1 MCAAH
6 KLFYMSMK
14 PDPLRAAAPM
24 TWLQRLT
31 ARSDVFLAIFLSLTV
46 ALIVLPVP
54 PFLLDTLIAFSIA
67 SSVGLL
73 MLSMYVASPL
83 ALSTFPAL
91 LLFTTLFRLALSIGS
106 TKQILL
112 HAHAGDII
120 ETFGRLVIGG
130 SIVVG
135 LVVFAV
141 IAIVQFLVIAKGAER
156 VAEVGARFTLDA
168 MPGKQMSIDA
178 DLRAGVIDKDEAR
191 RRRAMLSQESQLH
204 GAMDGAMKFVKNDA
218 IATILIAAINMLA
231 GITIG
236 VALKDMSMAEAG
248 ARYTVLTVGD
258 GMVAQIPS
266 LFVSIAAG
274 ILITRVSGREQ
285 ADNLGTQITEQ
296 IVAQPAALIA
306 TGALLL
312 AMAVVPGFPKLQFI
326 VLALLIGGVG
336 YVLAK
341 ERRATR
347 TFEDAQLSS
356 AQRDGI
362 SVSAR
367 LPLLDSGETLIAQPL
382 VLRLSPNLRDG
393 ANTERL
399 DASLAAQRQSLHRE
413 LGVPFPGL
421 RLRFDATLPT
431 SGYAVDV
438 QEVMCVSGTCPS
450 LEPQAREEWLV
461 QQVIVAVR
469 RRADA
474 FVGMQEVQ
482 SLIRRVD
489 SQLPDLVSELQ
500 RMVPL
505 QRVTDVLRRLVQ
517 EGVSLRYLREIFE
530 SLVTWSAKEKDIVQL
545 TEYIRVDMGRLISHR
560 YINEAGKLSAWVLEP
575 DTEQVV
581 RQAIQQ
587 GPTGSFL
594 ALAPEVAKQ
603 VQDGVHAAVTSLGDT
618 NPNVLVTSMDVRRY
632 VKRLLTAPLPDLVV
646 LSFQELPPDC
656 EIASLGRAG
665 MSTLRQAA

>member
-1 MCAAH
+1 V
-6 KLFYMSMK
+6 
-14 PDPLRAAAPM
+14 
-24 TWLQRLT
+24 QRLC
-31 ARSDVFLAIFLSLTV
+31 ARSDIALAVFV
-46 ALIVLPVP
+46 ALTIGLVFLPVP
-54 PFLLDTLIAFSIA
+54 PFLLDSLIAVSIA

-73 MLSMYVASPL
+73 MMAMYVPSAL

-91 LLFTTLFRLALSIGS
+91 LLFTTVFRLALSIGS

-120 ETFGRLVIGG
+120 ETFGRLVVGG

-141 IAIVQFLVIAKGAER
+141 IAVVQFLVIAKGAER

-191 RRRAMLSQESQLH
+191 HRRQQLAQESQLH

-218 IATILIAAINMLA
+218 IATILIAAINIVA
-231 GITIG
+231 GIAIG
-236 VALKDMSMAEAG
+236 VMVKDMTMAEAG

-285 ADNLGTQITEQ
+285 ADNLGVQITEQ
-296 IVAQPAALIA
+296 LVAQPAALLA

-312 AMAVVPGFPKLQFI
+312 AMALVPGFPKLQFI
-326 VLALLIGGVG
+326 ALALLIGGVG

-341 ERRATR
+341 ERRTTR
-347 TFEDAQLSS
+347 TFEQARLKS

-367 LPLLDSGETLIAQPL
+367 QPLLDHGETLIAQPL
-382 VLRLSPNLRDG
+382 VLRMAPNLRDG
-393 ANTERL
+393 ADTNRL
-399 DASLAAQRQSLHRE
+399 DNCLAEQRQVLHRD

-421 RLRFDATLPT
+421 RVRFDGTLAAN
-431 SGYAVDV
+431 GFAVDV
-438 QEVMCVSGTCPS
+438 QEVMCASGVCPAMS
-450 LEPQAREEWLV
+450 PQQREQWLV
-461 QQVIVAVR
+461 EQVVAVVR

-489 SQLPDLVSELQ
+489 TQLPDLISELQ
-500 RMVPL
+500 RTVPL
-505 QRVTDVLRRLVQ
+505 QRITDVLRRLVQ

-530 SLVTWSAKEKDIVQL
+530 SLVSWSAKEKDIVQL
-545 TEYIRVDMGRLISHR
+545 TEYIRVDLGRLVSHR
-560 YINEAGKLSAWVLEP
+560 YIDEHNKLSAWVLDP
-575 DTEQVV
+575 DTEQTV
-581 RQAIQQ
+581 RQAVQQ

-594 ALAPEVAKQ
+594 ALTPEVAKQ
-603 VQDGVHAAVTSLGDT
+603 IQSGVHDTLALAQNAPEGRPQVVLTST
-618 NPNVLVTSMDVRRY
+618 DVRRY
-632 VKRLLTAPLPDLVV
+632 VKRLLAAQLPDLVV

-656 EIASLGRAG
+656 EIDSQGRVG
-665 MSTLRQAA
+665 MAALRKAA

>member
-1 MCAAH
+1 MP
-6 KLFYMSMK
+6 MK
-14 PDPLRAAAPM
+14 PDARMEIAPTKL

-31 ARSDVFLAIFLSLTV
+31 ARSDIFLAVFVSLTV
-46 ALIVLPVP
+46 ALIVLPIP
-54 PFLLDTLIAFSIA
+54 PFLLDTLIAVSIA

-73 MLSMYVASPL
+73 MMSMYVPSPL

-120 ETFGRLVIGG
+120 ETFGRLVVGG
-130 SIVVG
+130 SVVVG

-141 IAIVQFLVIAKGAER
+141 IAVVQFMVIAKGAER

-191 RRRAMLSQESQLH
+191 RRRTMLSQESQLH

-218 IATILIAAINMLA
+218 IATILIAAINIVA

-236 VALKDMSMAEAG
+236 VAIKGMSMAEAG
-248 ARYTVLTVGD
+248 TRYTVLTVGD

-296 IVAQPAALIA
+296 LVAQPAALLA
-306 TGALLL
+306 TAALLL
-312 AMAVVPGFPKLQFI
+312 SMTLVPGFPKLQFI
-326 VLALLIGGVG
+326 ALALLIGGVG

-347 TFEDAQLSS
+347 TFEQAQLKS

-367 LPLLDSGETLIAQPL
+367 QPLLDHGETLIAQPL
-382 VLRLSPNLRDG
+382 VLRLAPNLREG
-393 ANTERL
+393 ADTQRL
-399 DASLAAQRQSLHRE
+399 DDSLSAQRQVLHRE
-413 LGVPFPGL
+413 LGIPFPGL
-421 RLRFDATLPT
+421 RLRFDASLPA
-431 SGYAVDV
+431 SGFAVDV
-438 QEVMCVSGTCPS
+438 QEVMCASGTCPQMAPH
-450 LEPQAREEWLV
+450 EREQWLV
-461 QQVIVAVR
+461 EQVVAAVR
-469 RRADA
+469 RRAEA

-489 SQLPDLVSELQ
+489 TQLPDLVSELQ
-500 RMVPL
+500 RTVPL
-505 QRVTDVLRRLVQ
+505 QRITDVLRRLVQ

-530 SLVTWSAKEKDIVQL
+530 SLVSWSAKEKDIVQL
-545 TEYIRVDMGRLISHR
+545 TEYIRVDLGRLVSHR
-560 YINEAGKLSAWVLEP
+560 YIDENNKLSAWVLEP
-575 DTEQVV
+575 ETEQTI
-581 RQAIQQ
+581 RQAVQQ

-603 VQDGVHAAVTSLGDT
+603 IQSGVHDALSDQDGSRPTI
-618 NPNVLVTSMDVRRY
+618 VLTSMDVRRY
-632 VKRLLTAPLPDLVV
+632 VKRLLSSQLPDLVV

-656 EIASLGRAG
+656 EIASQGRVG
-665 MSTLRQAA
+665 MATLRKAA

>member
-1 MCAAH
+1 
-6 KLFYMSMK
+6 MSK
-14 PDPLRAAAPM
+14 PQHAQKTVNRERVP
-24 TWLQRLT
+24 WLQRLT
-31 ARSDVFLAIFLSLTV
+31 ARSDIFLAIFVSLTV
-46 ALIVLPVP
+46 ALIVLPIP
-54 PFLLDTLIAFSIA
+54 PFLLDTLIAVSIA

-73 MLSMYVASPL
+73 MMSMYVPSPL

-91 LLFTTLFRLALSIGS
+91 LLFTTLFRLALSIAS

-112 HAHAGDII
+112 HAHAGEII
-120 ETFGRLVIGG
+120 ETFGRLVVGG

-141 IAIVQFLVIAKGAER
+141 IAVVQFLVIAKGAER

-191 RRRAMLSQESQLH
+191 RRRALLSQESQLH

-218 IATILIAAINMLA
+218 IATILIAAINIFA
-231 GITIG
+231 GIAIG
-236 VALKDMSMAEAG
+236 VAIKDMTMAEAG
-248 ARYTVLTVGD
+248 SRYTVLTVGD

-296 IVAQPAALIA
+296 LVAQPPALLA

-312 AMAVVPGFPKLQFI
+312 SMTLVPGFPKIQFLA
-326 VLALLIGGVG
+326 LALLIGGLG
-336 YVLAK
+336 YLLAR
-341 ERRATR
+341 EQRATR
-347 TFEDAQLSS
+347 TFEQAQLKS

-367 LPLLDSGETLIAQPL
+367 MPLLDNGETLIAQPL
-382 VLRLSPNLRDG
+382 VLRLAPNLRDG
-393 ANTERL
+393 ADTERL
-399 DASLAAQRQSLHRE
+399 DLSLAVQRQALHRE

-421 RLRFDATLPT
+421 RLRFDATLPP
-431 SGYAVDV
+431 SGFAVDV
-438 QEVMCVSGTCPS
+438 QEVTCASGECPQTTP
-450 LEPQAREEWLV
+450 EQRERWLV
-461 QQVIVAVR
+461 EQVIAAVR

-489 SQLPDLVSELQ
+489 AQLPDLVSELQ
-500 RMVPL
+500 RVVPL
-505 QRVTDVLRRLVQ
+505 QRITDVLRRLVQ

-530 SLVTWSAKEKDIVQL
+530 SLVSWSAKEKDIVQL
-545 TEYIRVDMGRLISHR
+545 TEYIRVDLGRLVSHR
-560 YINEAGKLSAWVLEP
+560 YIDEHGKLSAWVLDP
-575 DTEQVV
+575 DTEQTV
-581 RQAIQQ
+581 RQAVQQ

-594 ALAPEVAKQ
+594 ALPPEVAKQ
-603 VQDGVHAAVTSLGDT
+603 VQSGLHAALTSKADG
-618 NPNVLVTSMDVRRY
+618 PQVLLTSMDVRRY
-632 VKRLLTAPLPDLVV
+632 VKRLMASQLPDLVV

-665 MSTLRQAA
+665 MAALREAA

>member
-1 MCAAH
+1 MP
-6 KLFYMSMK
+6 MK
-14 PDPLRAAAPM
+14 PDADGVSAQPRM

-31 ARSDVFLAIFLSLTV
+31 ARSDIFLAIFVSLTV
-46 ALIVLPVP
+46 ALIVLPIP
-54 PFLLDTLIAFSIA
+54 PFLLDTLIAVSIS

-73 MLSMYVASPL
+73 MMSMYVPSPL

-91 LLFTTLFRLALSIGS
+91 LLFTTLFRLALSIAS

-112 HAHAGDII
+112 HAHAGEII
-120 ETFGRLVIGG
+120 ETFGRLVVGG

-141 IAIVQFLVIAKGAER
+141 IAVVQFLVIAKGAER

-191 RRRAMLSQESQLH
+191 RRRQMLSQESQLH

-218 IATILIAAINMLA
+218 IATILIAAINILA

-236 VALKDMSMAEAG
+236 VAIKGMAMAEAG

-296 IVAQPAALIA
+296 LVAQPAALLA

-312 AMAVVPGFPKLQFI
+312 AMALVPGFPKLQFI
-326 VLALLIGGVG
+326 ALALLIGGVG

-347 TFEDAQLSS
+347 TFEQAQLKS

-367 LPLLDSGETLIAQPL
+367 QPLLDHGETLIAQPL
-382 VLRLSPNLRDG
+382 VLRLAPNLREG
-393 ANTERL
+393 ADTERL
-399 DASLAAQRQSLHRE
+399 DASLSAQRQTLHRD

-421 RLRFDATLPT
+421 RLRFDATLPPNAF
-431 SGYAVDV
+431 AVDV
-438 QEVMCVSGTCPS
+438 QEVQCASGECPQMA
-450 LEPQAREEWLV
+450 PQERERWLV
-461 QQVIVAVR
+461 EQVVAAVR
-469 RRADA
+469 RRAEA

-489 SQLPDLVSELQ
+489 TQLPDLVSELQ
-500 RMVPL
+500 RTVPL
-505 QRVTDVLRRLVQ
+505 QRITDVLRRLVQ

-530 SLVTWSAKEKDIVQL
+530 SLVSWSAKEKDIVQL
-545 TEYIRVDMGRLISHR
+545 TEYIRVDLGRLVSHR
-560 YINEAGKLSAWVLEP
+560 YIDEHNKLSAWVLEP
-575 DTEQVV
+575 DTEQTI
-581 RQAIQQ
+581 RQAVQQ

-594 ALAPEVAKQ
+594 ALAPDVVKQ
-603 VQDGVHAAVTSLGDT
+603 IQSGVHDALAQTDSTQPTV
-618 NPNVLVTSMDVRRY
+618 VLTSMDVRRY
-632 VKRLLTAPLPDLVV
+632 VKRLLAAQLPDLVV

-656 EIASLGRAG
+656 EIASQGRVG
-665 MSTLRQAA
+665 MTTLRKAA

>member
-1 MCAAH
+1 MPMNPDADGAAT
-6 KLFYMSMK
+6 KT
-14 PDPLRAAAPM
+14 

-31 ARSDVFLAIFLSLTV
+31 ARSDIFLAIFVSLTV
-46 ALIVLPVP
+46 ALIVLPIP
-54 PFLLDTLIAFSIA
+54 PFLLDTLIAVSIA
-67 SSVGLL
+67 SSVGML
-73 MLSMYVASPL
+73 MMAMYVPSAL
-83 ALSTFPAL
+83 ALSTFPSL

-178 DLRAGVIDKDEAR
+178 DLRAGIIDKDEAR
-191 RRRAMLSQESQLH
+191 RRRQMLSQESQLH

-236 VALKDMSMAEAG
+236 VALKDMTMAEAG

-296 IVAQPAALIA
+296 LMAQPAALLA

-312 AMAVVPGFPKLQFI
+312 AMALVPGFPKFI
-326 VLALLIGGVG
+326 FVALALAIGGVG

-341 ERRATR
+341 ERKATR
-347 TFEDAQLSS
+347 TFEQAQLKS

-367 LPLLDSGETLIAQPL
+367 QPLLDNGETLIAQPL
-382 VLRLSPNLRDG
+382 VLRLATNLRDG
-393 ANTERL
+393 ADTARL
-399 DASLAAQRQSLHRE
+399 DASLAAQRQALHRD

-421 RLRFDATLPT
+421 RLRFDATLAANDF
-431 SGYAVDV
+431 AVDV
-438 QEVMCVSGTCPS
+438 QEVQCASGACPQ
-450 LEPQAREEWLV
+450 LAPQERETWLV
-461 QQVIVAVR
+461 QQVIAAVR

-489 SQLPDLVSELQ
+489 TQLPDLVSELQ
-500 RMVPL
+500 RTVPL
-505 QRVTDVLRRLVQ
+505 QRITDVLRRLVQ

-530 SLVTWSAKEKDIVQL
+530 SLVSWSAKEKDIVLL
-545 TEYIRVDMGRLISHR
+545 TEYIRVDLGRLVSHR
-560 YINEAGKLSAWVLEP
+560 YIDEHGKLSAWVLEP
-575 DTEQVV
+575 ETEQTV
-581 RQAIQQ
+581 RQAVQQ

-594 ALAPEVAKQ
+594 ALPPEEAKQ
-603 VQDGVHAAVTSLGDT
+603 VQGGVHAALTSTDST
-618 NPNVLVTSMDVRRY
+618 QPPVLLTSMDVRRY
-632 VKRLLTAPLPDLVV
+632 VKRLLAASLPDLVV

-665 MSTLRQAA
+665 MATLRQAA

>member
-1 MCAAH
+1 MP
-6 KLFYMSMK
+6 MK
-14 PDPLRAAAPM
+14 PDADGAAVKM

-31 ARSDVFLAIFLSLTV
+31 TRSDIFLAIFVSLTV
-46 ALIVLPVP
+46 ALIVLPIP
-54 PFLLDTLIAFSIA
+54 PFLLDTLIAVSIA

-73 MLSMYVASPL
+73 MMSMYVPSAL
-83 ALSTFPAL
+83 ALSTFPSL

-178 DLRAGVIDKDEAR
+178 DLRAGIIDKDEAR
-191 RRRAMLSQESQLH
+191 RRRQMLSQESQLH

-236 VALKDMSMAEAG
+236 VALKDMTMAEAG

-296 IVAQPAALIA
+296 LVAQPAALLA
-306 TGALLL
+306 TGVLLL
-312 AMAVVPGFPKLQFI
+312 AMALVPGFPKLIF
-326 VLALLIGGVG
+326 VALALAIGGVG

-341 ERRATR
+341 ERKATR
-347 TFEDAQLSS
+347 TFEQAQLKS

-367 LPLLDSGETLIAQPL
+367 QPLLDNGETLIAQPL
-382 VLRLSPNLRDG
+382 VLRLAPNLREG
-393 ANTERL
+393 ADTARL
-399 DASLAAQRQSLHRE
+399 DASLAAQRQALHRD

-421 RLRFDATLPT
+421 RLRFDATLAANEF
-431 SGYAVDV
+431 AVDV
-438 QEVMCVSGTCPS
+438 QEVQCAGGACPQ
-450 LEPQAREEWLV
+450 LAPQERETWLV
-461 QQVIVAVR
+461 QQVIAAVR

-489 SQLPDLVSELQ
+489 VQLPDLVSELQ
-500 RMVPL
+500 RVVPL
-505 QRVTDVLRRLVQ
+505 QRITDVLRRLVQ

-530 SLVTWSAKEKDIVQL
+530 SLVSWSAKEKDIVLL
-545 TEYIRVDMGRLISHR
+545 TEYIRVDLGRLVSHR
-560 YINEAGKLSAWVLEP
+560 YIDEQGKLSAWVLEP
-575 DTEQVV
+575 ETEQTV
-581 RQAIQQ
+581 RQAVQQ

-594 ALAPEVAKQ
+594 ALPPEVVKQ
-603 VQDGVHAAVTSLGDT
+603 VQGGLHAALTSTDST
-618 NPNVLVTSMDVRRY
+618 QPPVLLTSMDVRRY
-632 VKRLLTAPLPDLVV
+632 VKRLLAASLPDVVV

-665 MSTLRQAA
+665 MATLRQAA